1 MKLDLIDLW
10 KNNIDK
16 AMEMYEGLY
25 STCEKRGE
33 RITTLEERIIML
45 KVAKDRL
52 LGQTKHISLLNGQL
66 IRERNDMEDK
76 LIEATKPWYSKL
88 FVWKKKL
95 FKLSIRNPFY
105 LES

>member
-33 RITTLEERIIML
+33 RI
-45 KVAKDRL
+45 
-52 LGQTKHISLLNGQL
+52 
-66 IRERNDMEDK
+66 
-76 LIEATKPWYSKL
+76 
-88 FVWKKKL
+88 
-95 FKLSIRNPFY
+95 
-105 LES
+105 